1 MTIERFR
8 PRKSWGQH
16 FLTDPQIQ
24 RKILDAAQIVPGE
37 TVVEIGPGRGLL
49 THGLLARGARVSAIE
64 IDPILAAA
72 FHPPPP
78 GLQVIR
84 ADAMR
89 YPFETI
95 EGRYKIVANLPY
107 NISTPLL
114 FRLLDV
120 RASIPLMVLML
131 QKEVAARL
139 LATGGADYGALSVLV
154 QCWADV
160 EKVCAV
166 SPGCF
171 RPRPNV
177 DSTVIRIV
185 PQSVPRIGM
194 ADPSHFARV
203 VKAAFAHR
211 RKRLSNSLI
220 DAGFKKEDVA
230 AAATRLCWNPT
241 RRAEVL
247 SLSEF
252 AQLADALP
260 TAVDAAGAGGTRCT

>member
-1 MTIERFR
+1 MTDRVR
-8 PRKSWGQH
+8 PRKSWGQN
-16 FLTDPQIQ
+16 FLVDPNIQ
-24 RKILDAAQIVPGE
+24 RKILDAAQIAPGE
-37 TVVEIGPGRGLL
+37 WVVEIGPGRGVL
-49 THGLLARGARVSAIE
+49 THGLLSRGARVIAIE

-72 FHPPPP
+72 FDPPPQ
-78 GLQVIR
+78 GLQVIQ

-95 EGRYKIVANLPY
+95 EGCYKVVANLPY

-114 FRLLDV
+114 FRLLAL

-160 EKVCAV
+160 EKVCSV

-185 PQSVPRIGM
+185 PQTVSRIGM
-194 ADPSHFARV
+194 TNPSHFARV
-203 VKAAFAHR
+203 VKGAFAHR
-211 RKRLSNSLI
+211 RKRLTNSLT
-220 DAGFKKEDVA
+220 DADFRKEDVVA
-230 AAATRLCWNPT
+230 AVTRLRWDET
-241 RRAEVL
+241 RRAETF
-247 SLSEF
+247 SLLEF
-252 AQLADALP
+252 AQLAEALP
-260 TAVDAAGAGGTRCT
+260 VDL

>member
-1 MTIERFR
+1 MKTERVR

-16 FLTDPQIQ
+16 FLIDPNIQ
-24 RKILDAAQIVPGE
+24 RKILDAVQIVSGE
-37 TVVEIGPGRGLL
+37 SVVEIGPGRGIL
-49 THGLLARGARVSAIE
+49 THGLLARGAQVTAIE

-72 FHPPPP
+72 FDPPPP

-89 YPFETI
+89 YSFETI
-95 EGRYKIVANLPY
+95 KGRYKVVGNLPY

-114 FRLLDV
+114 FRLLGL
-120 RASIPLMVLML
+120 RMSIPLMVLML

-139 LATGGADYGALSVLV
+139 LATSGADYGALSVLV

-160 EKVCAV
+160 EKVSSV

-177 DSTVIRIV
+177 DSTVIRII
-185 PQSVPRIGM
+185 PQLTPRIGET
-194 ADPSHFARV
+194 DPSHFARV
-203 VKAAFAHR
+203 VKGAFAHR

-220 DAGFKKEDVA
+220 DAGFKKEDVTV
-230 AAATRLCWNPT
+230 ATARLDFDPT
-241 RRAEVL
+241 RRAETL
-247 SLSEF
+247 SLLEF

-260 TAVDAAGAGGTRCT
+260 ADR